1 MYPLSDSLK
10 TSFLS
15 GEKKNAK
22 ITLNNNDNTDFLIT
36 DSDIEANSFKIDR
49 YCSLSGA
56 VVLGSAVAAE
66 LTFSLNNSDGKFD
79 DFIFEGS
86 DLKVEIGV
94 NDSYIPCG
102 HFTVDEIPV
111 IGKKI
116 GLKALDYMVKF
127 DRPVDFSIF
136 NSKPSMWALLRLCC
150 SKCGVALNES
160 GLSTLPNIG
169 ECVMTPPKSTNITY
183 RQIIQWVAQI
193 TGTCAYVDYNGEL
206 SLSWFKSTN
215 IILDSS
221 NRYICGNL
229 SEKPITV
236 TGIKIKTSSAEFLSG
251 SDDYGLLIENN
262 ELIVAGTEQTITD
275 NIFDAIGGFTY
286 RPFSCNAFSM
296 PYMWPLDSIT
306 YKTATGDAISTVITN
321 HNHSINGVSAV
332 SALGETAQRKGY
344 AVYGYK
350 DGSDGVGVADVKTEY
365 QISSTADT
373 EPETWLETAPVV
385 TEASPYLWAREI
397 VSYTDGTSK
406 PTSARVI
413 SIFTK
418 DGNEGRGIKGVEN
431 WYLASNLSSGV
442 TNQTDDF
449 QKDSVPAISAEKK
462 YLWNYEVM
470 VYTDGTR
477 GTPTEATIIGVFGE
491 DGAPGSPGTDGKG
504 ILSISERYY
513 ATVSNSA
520 PLKTWSNWKDTVSS
534 ANFSATNRYLWNY
547 EIITYTTKDTNGN
560 NEKTETDVR
569 LIGVWGEKGADGDD
583 VEMKTELSAVEKAQ
597 KELNNTLAASIG
609 LHVTEKT
616 VGNSVVRYFHTNPT
630 LENSTSNDT
639 ILVFNS
645 SGFGVCKSGWNSGNP
660 QFTYGTTFDGK
671 AVWDILTANTISADM
686 INAGVIKSVNGAT
699 MKTEYNL
706 NDGTLFFSN
715 GETRLEMQAGSDTS
729 GTPAGMCAKTETGDN
744 LFFFTPTSVYYITL
758 EYAAALLK
766 YGLGIGAKPVDPFYS
781 MVEKQQIKTDT
792 LHCKHIVIY
801 DENGE
806 NGTDLMTALT
816 LAFDEISTRLD
827 SLDTSV
833 ANLSARILEL
843 EEKLGETHEHAYTS
857 QVTQSP
863 SCTATGIRTY
873 TCACGDSYTESISA
887 TGHSYTVVVQT
898 IAPTATTQGYD
909 LHTCSKCGN
918 SYKDNYTDATGTDIE
933 SIYVGTPKA
942 ITIPESGYV
951 TLKFTPTGSG
961 EYTFES
967 SNRVN
972 DPKAWLYSDV
982 ALTNQLA
989 YDDDSGADS
998 RNFKFTAS
1006 LTANV
1011 TYYLKVSCF
1020 QDLNGSCDITVTKE
1034 TSSSSVQHE
1043 AEDKIV
1049 DGVLYVGTNKTSI
1062 SYEAYKDRT
1071 DLTSVIIPSNI
1082 TSIGGSAFF
1091 GCSNVTNITLPDSV
1105 TSIGVAAFRG
1115 CSITS
1120 IVLPQNLTEIS
1131 AQMLCQCSNLTT
1143 VRLYNNITSIS
1154 LQAFLGSNNLRDI
1167 YYNGTQTQW
1176 DAINIDSTNDS
1187 VLANVTI
1194 HYSS

>member
-22 ITLNNNDNTDFLIT
+22 ITLNNNENTDFLIT
-36 DSDIEANSFKIDR
+36 DINIDANSFKIDR

-66 LTFSLNNSDGKFD
+66 LSFSLNNSDGKFD

-102 HFTVDEIPV
+102 YFTVDEIPV

-127 DRPVDFSIF
+127 DRLVDFSIF
-136 NSKPSMWALLRLCC
+136 NSKPSMLALLRLCC

-183 RQIIQWVAQI
+183 RQIIQWIAQI
-193 TGTCAYVDYNGEL
+193 TGTCAYIDYNGEL

-215 IILDSS
+215 ITLDSS
-221 NRYICGNL
+221 SRYIGGNL
-229 SEKPITV
+229 GEKSITV
-236 TGIKIKTSSAEFLSG
+236 TGIKIKTSNTEFLSG
-251 SDDYGLLIENN
+251 SDDYALSIESN
-262 ELIVAGTEQTITD
+262 ELITAGTEQIIAD
-275 NIFDAIGGFTY
+275 NIFDVIGGFTY
-286 RPFSCNAFSM
+286 RPFSCNTFSM
-296 PYMWPLDSIT
+296 PYMWPLDGVT
-306 YKTATGDAISTVITN
+306 YKTATGDEISTVITN

-350 DGSDGVGVADVKTEY
+350 DGKNGSDGVGVTNIKTEY
-365 QISSTADT
+365 QISNTADT
-373 EPETWLETAPVV
+373 EPEEWLETAPVV
-385 TEASPYLWAREI
+385 TETSRYLWAREI

-413 SIFTK
+413 SIFAK
-418 DGNEGRGIKGVEN
+418 DGNEGRGIKSVEN
-431 WYLASNLSSGV
+431 WYLATSLASGV
-442 TNQTDDF
+442 TNQTDGF
-449 QKDSVPAISAEKK
+449 QKDSVPTISAEKK
-462 YLWNYEVM
+462 YLWNYEVA

-477 GTPTEATIIGVFGE
+477 GTPTEATIIGVFSKDGE
-491 DGAPGSPGTDGKG
+491 PGTDGKG
-504 ILSISERYY
+504 ISSISEFYL
-513 ATVSNSA
+513 ATSTNST
-520 PLKTWSNWKDTVSS
+520 PTISGNTWKTTPSLTS
-534 ANFSATNRYLWNY
+534 FSETYRYLWNY
-547 EIITYTTKDTNGN
+547 EIITYTTKDTSGN
-560 NEKTETDVR
+560 NEATTTGVR
-569 LIGVWGEKGADGDD
+569 LLGVWGEKGKDGDD
-583 VEMKTELSAVEKAQ
+583 TEMKAELSAVETAQ

-616 VGNSVVRYFHTNPT
+616 VGDSIVRYFHTNPT
-630 LENSTSNDT
+630 LESSTSDDT

-645 SGFGVCKSGWNSGNP
+645 SGFGVCKTGWNSGNP
-660 QFTYGTTFDGK
+660 VFTYGTTFDGK
-671 AVWDILTANTISADM
+671 AVWDILVANTISADM
-686 INAGVIKSVNGAT
+686 INAGVIKSVDTAS

-715 GETRLEMQAGSDTS
+715 GSTRLEMQAGSDTN

-781 MVEKQQIKTDT
+781 MVEKQKIKTDT
-792 LHCKHIVIY
+792 LHCKYIMIY

-816 LAFDEISTRLD
+816 LAFDEIGTRLD

-833 ANLSARILEL
+833 SNLSTRILEL
-843 EEKLGETHEHAYTS
+843 EEKLGETHEHVYTS

-863 SCTATGIRTY
+863 SCTATGVRTY

-887 TGHSYTVVVQT
+887 TGHSYTVQT

-909 LHTCSKCGN
+909 LHTCSKCGD
-918 SYKDNYTDATGTDIE
+918 SYKDNYTDATGTSIE
-933 SIYVGTPKA
+933 SIYVGTAKP

-951 TLKFTPTGSG
+951 TLKFTPTSSG

-989 YDDDSGADS
+989 YDDDSGADN

-1020 QDLNGSCDITVTKE
+1020 QDLNGSCDVTVTKE

-1049 DGVLYVGTNKTSI
+1049 DGVLYVGTGKTSI
-1062 SYEAYKDRT
+1062 ADSAYKDRT
-1071 DLTSVIIPSNI
+1071 DITSVIIPSNI
-1082 TSIGGSAFF
+1082 IFIGNYAFD
-1091 GCSNVTNITLPDSV
+1091 GCSNLNSV
-1105 TSIGVAAFRG
+1105 TIPNAVTTIGYGAFRY
-1115 CSITS
+1115 CPFTS
-1120 IVLPQNLTEIS
+1120 IEIPS
-1131 AQMLCQCSNLTT
+1131 GVSEILSQTFINCVNLTT
-1143 VRLYNNITSIS
+1143 ISLPLTLTSI
-1154 LQAFLGSNNLRDI
+1154 QAYAFFNCNNLSDV
-1167 YYNGTQTQW
+1167 YYEGTQTQW
-1176 DAINIDSTNDS
+1176 GSVSIDTGNDALTN
-1187 VLANVTI
+1187 ATI
-1194 HYSS
+1194 HYNS